1 MDSITISETEKEYE
15 IFKGLSSRLNEILDD
30 YTAKKE
36 IDKMIDEL
44 KNDLVNC

>member
-30 YTAKKE
+30 YTAKKKW
-36 IDKMIDEL
+36 IFY
-44 KNDLVNC
+44 